1 MNTEQLL
8 TIVKD
13 TLEDKKAENIE
24 ILDVRNFSN
33 ITDFMVVATG
43 KSARQ
48 VMALAQYVIEQA
60 KSHDH
65 RPLGDEGSN
74 LGEWI
79 LVDLGDII
87 VHVMQPVTREFYQLE
102 KLWSDLGEGVQF
114 TQLTAQ
120 VAESAMPLD

>member
-48 VMALAQYVIEQA
+48 VTALAQYVIEQS

-65 RPLGDEGSN
+65 RPLGEEGSN
-74 LGEWI
+74 LGEWV

-87 VHVMQPVTREFYQLE
+87 VHIMQPVTREFYQLE
-102 KLWSDLGEGVQF
+102 KLWGDLGEGAQF
-114 TQLTAQ
+114 SQLTAR
-120 VAESAMPLD
+120 VAERRMPL